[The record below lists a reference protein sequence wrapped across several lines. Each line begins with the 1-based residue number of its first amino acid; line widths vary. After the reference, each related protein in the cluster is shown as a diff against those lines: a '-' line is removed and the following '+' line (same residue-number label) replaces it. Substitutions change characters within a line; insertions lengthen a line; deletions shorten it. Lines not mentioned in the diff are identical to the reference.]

1 MALEKQGERM
11 SSAILLAHIEMW
23 VAELEREVQAFEDAV
38 DEVEQVMDE
47 IEDAGA
53 CENDSNRQ
61 EQRLSELDAALQAA
75 KRAAELVSAANATLL
90 DAIDASQQFVRN
102 EQHLEEAQPPQPLA
116 QSDQPSPNG
125 AHPAP
130 VVTPQRIVKA
140 RLVMSGLATTHSDLP
155 PLLYSLGQEPLSPGT
170 LILQGRYRI
179 AQLLHARPRVNLYLG
194 YRLPAQ
200 QAQPAEAAAPELVA
214 IRELALSGLA
224 AEEQEAVVQAAFEEF
239 VSPGMF
245 GSPRLPGVGDRVSI
259 ERERHYLVMQLRPT
273 RGTRQSVAMPLA
285 ELLLAHRKWPAWLD
299 MSLAVEWGAQLGRIL
314 ARLHRMGCVTGTL
327 DPATILVDD
336 DGAASWAPVLLVSW
350 PPALQFWPSDYIVD
364 HIAQIFPVAIPSTDD
379 AFTAPELLAG
389 RCDER
394 SDVYALGAILYLLFT
409 RYAPVSPALRQLS
422 ASETGNGESG
432 SLSASKGMALVPPH
446 LLNSRISPR
455 LEAIL
460 TRALALDPAQRFPSV
475 FALVEALE
483 SLDPAIDFADPFAT
497 RPLQRVHSDSKVT
510 KVLEWVRRELNE

>member
-1 MALEKQGERM
+1 MP
-11 SSAILLAHIEMW
+11 SAILLAHIEMW

-38 DEVEQVMDE
+38 DEVEQMMDE

-53 CENDSNRQ
+53 SGCEDDHKRQ
-61 EQRLSELDAALQAA
+61 QQRLSELDAALQAA
-75 KRAAELVSAANATLL
+75 HRAAELVSAANATLL

-102 EQHLEEAQPPQPLA
+102 EQHLEPPQQAQPAA

-130 VVTPQRIVKA
+130 VVTPHRVVKA
-140 RLVMSGLATTHSDLP
+140 RLVMSGQATTHGDQH

-200 QAQPAEAAAPELVA
+200 QGQPAEAAAPELVA
-214 IRELALSGLA
+214 IRELALAGLA
-224 AEEQEAVVQAAFEEF
+224 AEEQEAVAQAAFEEF

-273 RGTRQSVAMPLA
+273 RGTRQAIAVPLA

-299 MSLAVEWGAQLGRIL
+299 MSLALEWGAQLGRII
-314 ARLHRMGCVTGTL
+314 ARLHRMGCVTGNL

-336 DGAASWAPVLLVSW
+336 GGAASWAPVLLVSW
-350 PPALQFWPSDYIVD
+350 PPALQFWPSGYTGD
-364 HIAQIFPVAIPSTDD
+364 HIAQNFPIVTSSTDD
-379 AFTAPELLAG
+379 TFTAPEVSAR

-409 RYAPVSPALRQLS
+409 RYAPVSPALRQLFASEPGNTHSGPLS
-422 ASETGNGESG
+422 ASE
-432 SLSASKGMALVPPH
+432 GMSLVPPH

-460 TRALALDPAQRFPSV
+460 TSALALDPAQRFPSV

-483 SLDPAIDFADPFAT
+483 SIDPAIDFADPFAT
-497 RPLQRVHSDSKVT
+497 QPQLHAHHDSKMT
-510 KVLEWVRRELNE
+510 KVLEWVRRELND